1 MKNNKNNIKQILKT
15 KPIKESIG
23 TRIAKAV
30 SASKKISERIVGY
43 LSYEI
48 SFVRSVYVGRTQRP
62 AKITALEKGIIGI
75 LLVDEISSFEKI
87 GAILGLDVVND
98 KAERAILDGAIKTLR
113 SFNAIEGDDS
123 CIALT
128 INGRTYAEKGERPET
143 YGATF
148 DIFVDPT
155 HPAWLNIKDCIGKGI
170 TGVSEINTPCPDL
183 NLDLETIKTYAEK
196 QATNV
201 HFPQER
207 FFLESTN
214 WIEGHNCTYTI
225 YVCFVQSVANSE
237 DVRAFVY
244 DEHIDAISQPFS
256 DYINSDD
263 SLKKEL
269 LGKCIELECIEDI
282 DSIILKEE
290 EVEEARSEISED
302 IKEAEQ
308 QLLQEESQFDENSN
322 KTDIEQTAVEKNSK
336 IPGKDRLRK
345 KALYDSLSFELELHK
360 MFVEDDADEIWLISP
375 WIRQTAFVRDRG
387 PMIESFL
394 QDENKRVFIAYSEP
408 ASSNDGKPM
417 VDESVEPKIQL
428 LEDQYPNFFY
438 VQLPEFHLKN
448 VFEVRGD
455 QKVLFSG
462 SFNVLS
468 FSVTENQ
475 THIRREEMTL
485 AHHTVAK
492 RKYDEFQLE
501 FAQKY
506 AQRIKAQIE
515 ALKPNE
521 YENFKSEKLDYFL
534 SIDNAE
540 INKLFTPLQ
549 DILEEQVI
557 VALKKRTLARLT
569 ELDQQLVV
577 AKNTGGVNARDKKKY
592 TNELSAIKK
601 IINENLVL
609 QEDPALSEHI
619 DTTYE
624 KLENLPLKAIF
635 PGKKVKTAPGKSQI
649 SADAGL
655 STIGNSS
662 LVQKAKDIISGAL
675 PSSKDELL
683 KFLIAL
689 LYVFQQR
696 NITKSELQKQITSIV
711 LTMDGL
717 YDGLKID
724 SSINNDEAIN
734 ITFFINDT
742 GISFNTLYLIGIRNQ
757 LEEHKRF
764 ARIPKIKWMNRE
776 NIESTLNKF

>member
-1 MKNNKNNIKQILKT
+1 MRNNNNNIKQRLKT

-43 LSYEI
+43 LPYEV
-48 SFVRSVYVGRTQRP
+48 SFVRSVYAGRTQRP

-75 LLVDEISSFEKI
+75 LLVDEVSSLEKI

-113 SFNAIEGDDS
+113 SFSAIEGDDS

-143 YGATF
+143 YGTTF
-148 DIFVDPT
+148 DIFVDPI
-155 HPAWLNIKDCIGKGI
+155 HPSWLNIKGCIGKSI
-170 TGVSEINTPCPDL
+170 TSVSEINTPCPDL
-183 NLDLETIKTYAEK
+183 SLDLETIKAYAEE

-207 FFLESTN
+207 FFLESAN
-214 WIEGHNCTYTI
+214 WIESHNCTYSI
-225 YVCFVQSVANSE
+225 NVCFVQNVANSE

-256 DYINSDD
+256 DYINSDNL
-263 SLKKEL
+263 LKKEL
-269 LGKCIELECIEDI
+269 LGKCIELECIEDV
-282 DSIILKEE
+282 DSVVLKEE
-290 EVEEARSEISED
+290 EVEEAKSKISED
-302 IKEAEQ
+302 LKDAEL
-308 QLLQEESQFDENSN
+308 QLLQEESQLENSA
-322 KTDIEQTAVEKNSK
+322 KTGIEQTVVNRDSK
-336 IPGKDRLRK
+336 ISGKDRLRK

-394 QDENKRVFIAYSEP
+394 QDENKKVFIAYSEP
-408 ASSNDGKPM
+408 ARSNDGKPM

-475 THIRREEMTL
+475 THVRREEMTL

-506 AQRIKAQIE
+506 AQRIKAQID
-515 ALKPNE
+515 ALKPDE

-549 DILEEQVI
+549 DMIEEQVI

-569 ELDQQLVV
+569 RLDQQLVV
-577 AKNTGGVNARDKKKY
+577 AKNTGGVNARDKKMFGD
-592 TNELSAIKK
+592 ELSAIKK
-601 IINENLVL
+601 IINDNLAL
-609 QEDPALSEHI
+609 KEDPALGEHI

-624 KLENLPLKAIF
+624 KLENLPIRAIF
-635 PGKKVKTAPGKSQI
+635 PGKKVK
-649 SADAGL
+649 DAL
-655 STIGNSS
+655 NKNQNRFKQEPSTSSNSS
-662 LVQKAKDIISGAL
+662 LIQKARDIISE
-675 PSSKDELL
+675 PKPNSKDELL
-683 KFLIAL
+683 KRLIAI
-689 LYVFQQR
+689 LYLFQQR

-742 GISFNTLYLIGIRNQ
+742 GISFNNLYLIEIRNQ
-757 LEEHKRF
+757 LDKHKRF
-764 ARIPKIKWMNRE
+764 VRIPKIKWIKKE
-776 NIESTLNKF
+776 NIEDTLNKF